1 VTDIF
6 LSSDDPDTIKYGE
19 SLGIKVPYKR
29 PDELAEDDTPTIDTV
44 LHGLEWLKKNGSP
57 LPDAVLLLQPT
68 SPLRNSEDIDG
79 AIETFRSSGAKSLI
93 SVHKQTEHP
102 YKCIESIGEKW
113 SFLRKPVEKMTRRQD
128 YPDNF
133 STINGAIY
141 LVSSEFIFSKKTFIV
156 EGETTLYQMSHRNG
170 LDIDEP
176 LDLKLAE
183 FCMKNIYPPD
193 SHL

>member
-1 VTDIF
+1 
-6 LSSDDPDTIKYGE
+6 
-19 SLGIKVPYKR
+19 
-29 PDELAEDDTPTIDTV
+29 
-44 LHGLEWLKKNGSP
+44 
-57 LPDAVLLLQPT
+57 
-68 SPLRNSEDIDG
+68 
-79 AIETFRSSGAKSLI
+79 
-93 SVHKQTEHP
+93 
-102 YKCIESIGEKW
+102 
-113 SFLRKPVEKMTRRQD
+113 MTRRQD

-156 EGETTLYQMSHRNG
+156 EGETTLYQMSQRNG

-183 FCMKNIYPPD
+183 LCMKNIYPPD